1 MRRVVLFL
9 TMFGMLGFLWGVAP
23 AYAQATRTWI
33 SGVGDDVNPCSRTA
47 PCKTFAGAISK
58 TAAGGEINCL
68 DPGGFGA
75 VTITKSIALICDY
88 TEGGISASGFQGIVV
103 NAGLNDVVFISGL
116 DIEGI
121 NSATNGI
128 NFINGKALHVRH
140 TIIRGTTANGINFAP
155 TTTSASLVVQ
165 DSVIA
170 DGVGGILVKPA
181 AGFNATGSITDTQMD
196 RNTFGLR
203 VEDRGKITVVR
214 STASNNSANGMLV
227 VATAAPAEI
236 NVVSSVSANN
246 GTNGFQ
252 TNGAGGATI
261 RLLNTG
267 SFANN
272 IGVNT
277 TPGGTIAGTTP
288 DTNSVVGNIT
298 TDGTVNG
305 NVNLQ

>member
-9 TMFGMLGFLWGVAP
+9 TMFGMLGFLWGA
-23 AYAQATRTWI
+23 AHAHAQATRTWV

-47 PCKTFAGAISK
+47 PCRTFAGTISK

-68 DPGGFGA
+68 DPGPYGG
-75 VTITKSIALICDY
+75 VTITKAMAIICDY
-88 TEGGISASGFQGIVV
+88 TEAGVLGATITV
-103 NAGLNDVVFISGL
+103 NAGANDVVFLSGL
-116 DIEGI
+116 DIEAVGL
-121 NSATNGI
+121 AANGI
-128 NFINGKALHVRH
+128 NFVNGKALHVRH

-267 SFANN
+267 SFANAT
-272 IGVNT
+272 GVNT

-288 DTNSVVGNIT
+288 DTNSIVGNTT